1 MYTRCTPGLPRED
14 WRSATAERRL
24 PAACTFRAGINPF
37 ADGKGDSCRKCADAP
52 DRICHHRL
60 TSAVEREEERT
71 IKRRAQRDRERS
83 GRDRRAQSATR
94 GRFVPEGHDDRTGA
108 TTETD

>member
-1 MYTRCTPGLPRED
+1 
-14 WRSATAERRL
+14 
-24 PAACTFRAGINPF
+24 
-37 ADGKGDSCRKCADAP
+37 
-52 DRICHHRL
+52 L